1 MNVYLVFTEKAH
13 GECRLIYTLLQTMW
27 ALGWLSPNR
36 CCYIFIPSKKKS
48 KKKKICMH
56 INRPYQGFSASK
68 GHWAARYGLKC
79 ISRYDLRQR
88 R

>member
-13 GECRLIYTLLQTMW
+13 GECRLIYTLTMQTMW
-27 ALGWLSPNR
+27 ALGWLSP
-36 CCYIFIPSKKKS
+36 KKKS

-79 ISRYDLRQR
+79 ISQYDLRQR